1 VEDIILIVIR
11 ALAVLG
17 QKGIQSLL
25 DIVNEKVVN
34 SPNQIDNELFK
45 IVLDA
50 IKSYEPIEP
59 ITYKSQS

>member
-1 VEDIILIVIR
+1 MEDIILIIIR

-50 IKSYEPIEP
+50 VKSYEPIIP
-59 ITYKSQS
+59 LKSQS

>member
-1 VEDIILIVIR
+1 MEDIILIVIR

-50 IKSYEPIEP
+50 VKSYEP
-59 ITYKSQS
+59 KNL

>member
-17 QKGIQSLL
+17 QKGIHSLL
-25 DIVNEKVVN
+25 DMAYEKVVK

-50 IKSYEPIEP
+50 VKSYEPIEP